1 MSAAHSLLI
10 VDDCP
15 EDREVYREYLSRDPH
30 NTYEFCEAALAEV
43 ALELFLEKQ
52 FDVVLL
58 DFYMPDM
65 TGLEFLGQLQKH
77 QRRVQSPIIM
87 LTGQGNEELAVQAM
101 KHGVQDYL
109 GKQHLQP
116 EMLQRTVRS
125 AIQQSHLHTALH
137 KTREQQRLTATTA
150 LRIRQSLDL
159 EQVLDTTVAEV
170 QQLLE
175 CDYVAVYQCVYHE
188 GQQQDFD
195 IKAELGTRC
204 TKMRSNLTKISANI
218 AGGDTSFDWP
228 YASEHQELIAPILI
242 NSPPSS
248 NQASNPSSKGRT
260 WGYLVV
266 HHCSQVSS
274 QAGSQETAWQLE
286 EQNLLNELAVQLAI
300 AIQQSELLSQT
311 QIALKKAQELNHF
324 KSQILA
330 TVSHEYRSPLS
341 VILGASSTLE
351 RHGERLD
358 SSQQVRFISMIQD
371 KARHMTRLVDNML
384 LMHQCELDQAR
395 FEPAPMNILQFVADL
410 VEEHRE
416 TTTEHELIFQTTGKT
431 NDFWGDQGVLRLIID
446 NLLSNAIKF
455 SLDGGRIEIHLLG
468 NETSIT
474 LTVKDF
480 GIGIPQTEQPNLFQ
494 SFSRASNASHIPGI
508 GLGLSITKACID
520 LHEGTFELKSQEG
533 CGTTIRL
540 KLPKHP
546 KSAQH
551 IYQKKLR

>member
-1 MSAAHSLLI
+1 MSSAHSLLI

-43 ALELFLEKQ
+43 GLELFLEKQ

-77 QRRVQSPIIM
+77 QRKVQSPIIM
-87 LTGQGNEELAVQAM
+87 LTGQGNEDLAVQAM

-116 EMLQRTVRS
+116 ELLQRTVRS
-125 AIQQSHLHTALH
+125 VIQQSHLHTALH

-159 EQVLDTTVAEV
+159 EQILDTTVAEV

-175 CDYVAVYQCVYHE
+175 CDHVAVYQC
-188 GQQQDFD
+188 GSQQALT
-195 IKAELGTRC
+195 IKAELGGRC
-204 TKMRSNLTKISANI
+204 AKAISDL
-218 AGGDTSFDWP
+218 AGVSACMHRDSVDWP
-228 YASEHQELIAPILI
+228 YASEHQELTAPILI
-242 NSPPSS
+242 NAMQSS
-248 NQASNPSSKGRT
+248 QSYT
-260 WGYLVV
+260 WGYLVA
-266 HHCSQVSS
+266 HQCSKV
-274 QAGSQETAWQLE
+274 TAWQSE
-286 EQNLLNELAVQLAI
+286 EQSLLNELAVQLAI

-311 QIALKKAQELNHF
+311 QIALEKAQELNHF

-351 RHGERLD
+351 RHGEHLD
-358 SSQQVRFISMIQD
+358 DSQQVRFLSMIQD

-384 LMHQCELDQAR
+384 VMHQCELDQAR
-395 FEPAPMNILQFVADL
+395 FEPTPMNILQFVADM

-416 TTTEHELIFQTTGKT
+416 TTANHELICQITGKT
-431 NDFWGDQGVLRLIID
+431 SDFWGDQGVLRLVID

-455 SLDGGRIEIHLLG
+455 SPDGGRIEIHLLG
-468 NETSIT
+468 NDTSIT
-474 LTVKDF
+474 LSIKDF
-480 GIGIPQTEQPNLFQ
+480 GIGIPETEQPNLFQ
-494 SFSRASNASHIPGI
+494 SFSRASNASHIQGI
-508 GLGLSITKACID
+508 GLGLSIIKACID
-520 LHEGTFELKSQEG
+520 LHEGTLNLESQEG
-533 CGTTIRL
+533 RGTTISF

-546 KSAQH
+546 KSIQH
-551 IYQKKLR
+551 IYPNKSS

>member
-1 MSAAHSLLI
+1 MAAAHSLLI

-43 ALELFLEKQ
+43 ALNLFLQRQ

-77 QRRVQSPIIM
+77 QRKVQAPIIM

-116 EMLQRTVRS
+116 EILQRTVRS
-125 AIQQSHLHTALH
+125 VIQQSHLHIALH
-137 KTREQQRLTATTA
+137 KTREQQRLIATTA

-159 EQVLDTTVAEV
+159 SQILDTAVAEV

-175 CDYVAVYQCVYHE
+175 CDHVAVYQCGTQE
-188 GQQQDFD
+188 TLK
-195 IKAELGTRC
+195 IRAELGTRC
-204 TKMRSNLTKISANI
+204 SLTPTLNVKKDNAGLQQKTQVAISSDSNA
-218 AGGDTSFDWP
+218 
-228 YASEHQELIAPILI
+228 QELIAPILI
-242 NSPPSS
+242 NAPPLSQS
-248 NQASNPSSKGRT
+248 YI
-260 WGYLVV
+260 WGYLVA
-266 HHCSQVSS
+266 HQCSKMM
-274 QAGSQETAWQLE
+274 AWQPE
-286 EQNLLNELAVQLAI
+286 EHNLLNELAVQLAI

-311 QIALKKAQELNHF
+311 QTALEKAQELSHF

-330 TVSHEYRSPLS
+330 TVSHEYRSPLA

-351 RHGERLD
+351 RHSKRLD
-358 SSQQVRFISMIQD
+358 PLQRNRFLNMIQD

-384 LMHQCELDQAR
+384 VMYQCELDQAR
-395 FEPAPMNILQFVADL
+395 FEPAPMNILQFVADI
-410 VEEHRE
+410 VEEYRE
-416 TTTEHELIFQTTGKT
+416 TGIEHELIFQISGKT
-431 NDFWGDQGVLRLIID
+431 SGFWGDQGMLRLAID

-455 SLDGGRIEIHLLG
+455 SPDGGRIEVYLLG
-468 NETSIT
+468 DDSTIT
-474 LTVKDF
+474 LAIQDF
-480 GIGIPQTEQPNLFQ
+480 GIGIPSGDQDDLFQ
-494 SFSRASNASHIPGI
+494 SFSRASNVSHIQGI

-520 LHEGTFELKSQEG
+520 LHRGELGLESQVDQGTKVFFQ
-533 CGTTIRL
+533 
-540 KLPKHP
+540 LPKQPAH
-546 KSAQH
+546 QTV
-551 IYQKKLR
+551 